1 MSRVARK
8 TALPL
13 SELIHEY
20 LRASKLASGL
30 NTQRIFAAWD
40 AASGAGRY
48 TIRRFFRDGKLYITV
63 DSSVVRSQLT
73 FQRDTLLAKVNALL
87 AQDELFTRVD
97 ADEAVVK
104 ELILK

>member
-20 LRASKLASGL
+20 RRARTLTSGL

-48 TIRRFFRDGKLYITV
+48 TIRRYFRDGKLYITV

>member
-1 MSRVARK
+1 MTRVARK

-63 DSSVVRSQLT
+63 DSSVVRSQLA

-87 AQDELFTRVD
+87 AQDELFTRTEGD
-97 ADEAVVK
+97 ADIVK

>member
-1 MSRVARK
+1 MTRVARK

-20 LRASKLASGL
+20 LRASKLTSGL

-63 DSSVVRSQLT
+63 DSSVVRSQLS

-87 AQDELFTRVD
+87 KQDDMFTRSEGD
-97 ADEAVVK
+97 ADIVK

>member
-13 SELIHEY
+13 SELIQEY
-20 LRASKLASGL
+20 LRTSKLTSGL

-63 DSSVVRSQLT
+63 DSSVVRSQLA

-87 AQDELFTRVD
+87 AQDELFTRSEGD
-97 ADEAVVK
+97 TDTVK